1 MATIKNIPDKYTI
14 NTPLMTI
21 NGNLAVLGS
30 STIIQSTNTSIY
42 DNIIVLNSGLGAN
55 TAPTLNAGITV
66 DRGSSAN
73 VQIQWTES
81 LKSWQLTNDGSNYG
95 NVVASVNGTVTLASN
110 IVLKNT
116 AVAPTATAGASTVF
130 AQTVGNGGSGV
141 YVTNSTYTDEEL
153 ATKKRSIAFSIIF
166 G

>member
-14 NTPLMTI
+14 NTPLMTV
-21 NGNLAVLGS
+21 NGNLVVLGS
-30 STIIQSTNTSIY
+30 STIIESTNTSIY

-73 VQIQWTES
+73 VQLQWTES
-81 LKSWQLTNDGSNYG
+81 LKSWQLTNDGTNYG
-95 NVVASVNGTVTLASN
+95 NVVASFNGVVSLSSN

-130 AQTVGNGGSGV
+130 AQTVGNGGSGL
-141 YVTNSTYTDEEL
+141 YVANSNYADDEL
-153 ATKKRSIAFSIIF
+153 ATKRRSIAFSIIF